1 MEISESTIKA
11 YENRRKEILYQIIR
25 ESISKQAKFIMQV
38 EETCK
43 IFDINVSMPNIGITL
58 NNKLIEISKIFKKAE
73 ISMFAEPNEKLNM
86 VNTNFVGDAIIN
98 DLVAQ
103 LGEGIEKLLEYD
115 SSMGKVI
122 NKKTTQIKAL
132 EKSGP
137 IKRIF
142 FSIRSLF
149 NPNLIS
155 NLVSYSKEDIEEIK
169 SHLSEY
175 KKIDE
180 NLWRYNLEDNL
191 VKSLANYTN
200 DRQYDKNTIPEVIE
214 ECIKPT
220 LEKLGLEKKVI
231 PQLKEELG
239 KSREQLDSSKDK
251 SWELST
257 SQKME
262 IQKSSKQIANEI
274 DNNEKSEI
282 YREDKEYLK

>member
-1 MEISESTIKA
+1 MGISESTIKA

-86 VNTNFVGDAIIN
+86 VNSNFVGDAIIN

-115 SSMGKVI
+115 FSMEKVI

-155 NLVSYSKEDIEEIK
+155 NVVSYSKEDIEEIK

-180 NLWRYNLEDNL
+180 NLWEYNLEDNI
-191 VKSLANYTN
+191 VQSLANYIN
-200 DRQYDKNTIPEVIE
+200 DRQYDDNTIPEVIE

-220 LEKLGLEKKVI
+220 LEKLGLENVI
-231 PQLKEELG
+231 PQLKEELS

-274 DNNEKSEI
+274 DNNEKSEV

>member
-1 MEISESTIKA
+1 MGISESAIKA

-25 ESISKQAKFIMQV
+25 ESISEQAKFIMQL
-38 EETCK
+38 EETGK
-43 IFDINVSMPNIGITL
+43 LFDINVSMPNIGITL

-73 ISMFAEPNEKLNM
+73 ISMFIELNEKLNM
-86 VNTNFVGDAIIN
+86 LNSNFVGEAILN
-98 DLVAQ
+98 DLVEQ
-103 LGEGIEKLLEYD
+103 FGEGIEKLLEYD

-122 NKKTTQIKAL
+122 NKKTTQIKVL
-132 EKSGP
+132 QKSGP

-142 FSIRSLF
+142 FRIRSLF
-149 NPNLIS
+149 NSNLIS
-155 NLVSYSKEDIEEIK
+155 NLVSFSKEDIEEIK

-180 NLWRYNLEDNL
+180 NLWGYNLEDNI
-191 VKSLANYTN
+191 VQSLANYIN

-214 ECIKPT
+214 ECIRPT
-220 LEKLGLEKKVI
+220 LEKLGLEKVI
-231 PQLKEELG
+231 PQLKEELS
-239 KSREQLDSSKDK
+239 KSREQLDSSKDT
-251 SWELST
+251 SWELSA

>member
-1 MEISESTIKA
+1 MGISESTIKA

-86 VNTNFVGDAIIN
+86 VNSNFVGDAIIN

-115 SSMGKVI
+115 FSMEKVI

-149 NPNLIS
+149 NPNLIL
-155 NLVSYSKEDIEEIK
+155 NLVSYSKEEVEEIK

-180 NLWRYNLEDNL
+180 NLWEYNLEDNI
-191 VKSLANYTN
+191 VQSLANYIN
-200 DRQYDKNTIPEVIE
+200 DRQYDDNTIPEVIE

-220 LEKLGLEKKVI
+220 LEKLGLENVI
-231 PQLKEELG
+231 PQLKEELS

-274 DNNEKSEI
+274 DNNEKSEV

>member
-1 MEISESTIKA
+1 MGISESEINA
-11 YENRRKEILYQIIR
+11 YENRRKELLYRRIR
-25 ESISKQAKFIMQV
+25 ESISEQAKFIIQA
-38 EETCK
+38 EETGK
-43 IFDINVSMPNIGITL
+43 MFDINVAMPNIGITL

-73 ISMFAEPNEKLNM
+73 MSMFVEPNEKLNI
-86 VNTNFVGDAIIN
+86 VNSNFVGEAIIN

-103 LGEGIEKLLEYD
+103 LAEGIQTLVEYD
-115 SSMGKVI
+115 FSMKKVI
-122 NKKTTQIKAL
+122 NKKTEQITAL

-149 NPNLIS
+149 NPNLIL
-155 NLVSYSKEDIEEIK
+155 NLVSYSKEEVEEIK

-180 NLWRYNLEDNL
+180 NLWEYNLEDNI
-191 VKSLANYTN
+191 VQSLANYIN
-200 DRQYDKNTIPEVIE
+200 DRQYDDNTIPEVIE

-220 LEKLGLEKKVI
+220 LEKLGLENVI
-231 PQLKEELG
+231 PQLKEELS

-274 DNNEKSEI
+274 DNNEKSEV

>member
-1 MEISESTIKA
+1 MGISERAIKA

-86 VNTNFVGDAIIN
+86 VNSNFVGDAIIN

-115 SSMGKVI
+115 FSMEKVI

-155 NLVSYSKEDIEEIK
+155 NVVSYSKEDIEEIK

-180 NLWRYNLEDNL
+180 NLWEYNLEDNI
-191 VKSLANYTN
+191 VQSLANYTN
-200 DRQYDKNTIPEVIE
+200 DRQYDDNTIPEVIE

-220 LEKLGLEKKVI
+220 LEKLGLENVI
-231 PQLKEELG
+231 PQLKEELS

-282 YREDKEYLK
+282 YREDKKYLK

>member
-1 MEISESTIKA
+1 MGISESTIKA

-86 VNTNFVGDAIIN
+86 VNSNFVGDAIIN

-115 SSMGKVI
+115 FSMEKVI

-155 NLVSYSKEDIEEIK
+155 NVVSYSKEDIEEIK

-180 NLWRYNLEDNL
+180 NLWEYNLEDNI
-191 VKSLANYTN
+191 VQSLANYTN
-200 DRQYDKNTIPEVIE
+200 DRQYDDNTIPEVIE

-220 LEKLGLEKKVI
+220 LEKLGLENVI
-231 PQLKEELG
+231 PQLKEELS

-274 DNNEKSEI
+274 DNNEKSEV

>member
-1 MEISESTIKA
+1 MGISESTIKA

-73 ISMFAEPNEKLNM
+73 ISMFIEPNEKLNM
-86 VNTNFVGDAIIN
+86 LNSNFVGEAILN
-98 DLVAQ
+98 DLVEQ
-103 LGEGIEKLLEYD
+103 FGEGIEKLLEYD

-132 EKSGP
+132 QKSGP

-142 FSIRSLF
+142 FRIRSLF
-149 NPNLIS
+149 NSNLIS
-155 NLVSYSKEDIEEIK
+155 NLVSFSKEDIKEIK

-180 NLWRYNLEDNL
+180 NLWGYNLEDNI
-191 VKSLANYTN
+191 VQSLANYIN
-200 DRQYDKNTIPEVIE
+200 DRQYDDNTIPEVIE

-220 LEKLGLEKKVI
+220 LEKLGLENVI
-231 PQLKEELG
+231 PQLKEELS

>member
-1 MEISESTIKA
+1 MGISESTIKA

-25 ESISKQAKFIMQV
+25 ESISKQAKFIMQL
-38 EETCK
+38 EETGK
-43 IFDINVSMPNIGITL
+43 LFDINVSMPNIGITL

-86 VNTNFVGDAIIN
+86 VNSNFVGDAIIN

-115 SSMGKVI
+115 FSMEKVI

-155 NLVSYSKEDIEEIK
+155 NVVSYSKEDIEEIK

-180 NLWRYNLEDNL
+180 NLWEYNLEDNI
-191 VKSLANYTN
+191 VQSLANYTN
-200 DRQYDKNTIPEVIE
+200 DRQYDDNTIPEVIE

-220 LEKLGLEKKVI
+220 LEKLGLENVI
-231 PQLKEELG
+231 PQLKEELS

-274 DNNEKSEI
+274 DNNEKIEV

>member
-1 MEISESTIKA
+1 MGISESTIKA

-25 ESISKQAKFIMQV
+25 ESISEQAKFIMQL
-38 EETCK
+38 EETGK
-43 IFDINVSMPNIGITL
+43 LFDINVSMPNIGITL

-73 ISMFAEPNEKLNM
+73 ISMFIEPNEKLNM
-86 VNTNFVGDAIIN
+86 LNSNFVGEAILN
-98 DLVAQ
+98 DLVEQ
-103 LGEGIEKLLEYD
+103 FGEGIEKLLEYD

-132 EKSGP
+132 QKSGP

-149 NPNLIS
+149 NSNLIS
-155 NLVSYSKEDIEEIK
+155 NLVSFSKEDIKEIK

-180 NLWRYNLEDNL
+180 NLWGYNLEDNI
-191 VKSLANYTN
+191 VQSLANYIN
-200 DRQYDKNTIPEVIE
+200 DRQYDDNTIPEVIE

-220 LEKLGLEKKVI
+220 LEKLGLENVI
-231 PQLKEELG
+231 PQLKEELS

-274 DNNEKSEI
+274 DNNEKSEV

>member
-1 MEISESTIKA
+1 MGISESTIKA

-86 VNTNFVGDAIIN
+86 VNSNFVGDAIIN

-115 SSMGKVI
+115 FSMEKVI

-155 NLVSYSKEDIEEIK
+155 NVVSYSKEDIEEIK

-180 NLWRYNLEDNL
+180 NLWEYNLEDNI
-191 VKSLANYTN
+191 VQSLANYTN
-200 DRQYDKNTIPEVIE
+200 DRQYDNNTIPEVIE

-220 LEKLGLEKKVI
+220 LEKLGLENVI
-231 PQLKEELG
+231 PQLKEELS

-274 DNNEKSEI
+274 DNNEKSEV

>member
-1 MEISESTIKA
+1 MGISESTIKA

-86 VNTNFVGDAIIN
+86 VNSNFVGDAIIN

-115 SSMGKVI
+115 FSMEKVI

-155 NLVSYSKEDIEEIK
+155 NVVSYSKEDIEEIK

-180 NLWRYNLEDNL
+180 NLWGYNLEDNI
-191 VKSLANYTN
+191 VQSLANYIN

-220 LEKLGLEKKVI
+220 LEKLGLENVI
-231 PQLKEELG
+231 PQLKEELS

-274 DNNEKSEI
+274 DNNEKSEV

>member
-1 MEISESTIKA
+1 MGISESTIKA

-86 VNTNFVGDAIIN
+86 VNSNFVGEAIIN

-103 LGEGIEKLLEYD
+103 LAEGIQTLVEYD
-115 SSMGKVI
+115 FSMKKVI
-122 NKKTTQIKAL
+122 NKKTEQITAL

-149 NPNLIS
+149 NPNLIL
-155 NLVSYSKEDIEEIK
+155 NLVSYSKEEVEEIK

-180 NLWRYNLEDNL
+180 NLWEYNLEDNI
-191 VKSLANYTN
+191 VQSLANYIN
-200 DRQYDKNTIPEVIE
+200 DRQYDDNTIPEVIE

-220 LEKLGLEKKVI
+220 LEKLGLENVI
-231 PQLKEELG
+231 PQLKEELS

-262 IQKSSKQIANEI
+262 IQKSSKQIANEM
-274 DNNEKSEI
+274 DNNEKSEV

>member
-1 MEISESTIKA
+1 MGISESTIKA

-86 VNTNFVGDAIIN
+86 VNSNFVGEAIIN

-103 LGEGIEKLLEYD
+103 LAEGIQTLVEYD
-115 SSMGKVI
+115 FSMKKVI
-122 NKKTTQIKAL
+122 NKKTEQITAL

-155 NLVSYSKEDIEEIK
+155 NVVSYSKEDIEEIK

-180 NLWRYNLEDNL
+180 NLWEYNLEDNI
-191 VKSLANYTN
+191 VQSLANYIN
-200 DRQYDKNTIPEVIE
+200 DRQYDDNTIPEVIE

-220 LEKLGLEKKVI
+220 LEKLGLENVI
-231 PQLKEELG
+231 PQLKEELS

-274 DNNEKSEI
+274 DNNEKSEV

>member
-1 MEISESTIKA
+1 MGISESAIKA

-25 ESISKQAKFIMQV
+25 ESISEQAKFIMQL
-38 EETCK
+38 EETGK
-43 IFDINVSMPNIGITL
+43 LFDINVSMPNIGITL

-73 ISMFAEPNEKLNM
+73 ISMFIEPNEKLNM
-86 VNTNFVGDAIIN
+86 LNSNFVGEAILN
-98 DLVAQ
+98 DLVEQ
-103 LGEGIEKLLEYD
+103 FGEGIEKLLEYD

-132 EKSGP
+132 QKSGP

-142 FSIRSLF
+142 FRIRSLF
-149 NPNLIS
+149 NSNLIS
-155 NLVSYSKEDIEEIK
+155 NLVSFSKEDIKEIK

-180 NLWRYNLEDNL
+180 NLWGYNLEDNI
-191 VKSLANYTN
+191 VQSLANYIN

-214 ECIKPT
+214 ECIRPT
-220 LEKLGLEKKVI
+220 LEKLGLEKVI
-231 PQLKEELG
+231 PQLKEELS
-239 KSREQLDSSKDK
+239 KSREQLDSSKDT
-251 SWELST
+251 SWELSA